1 MHSESPYDTHSGNN
15 ARLHVKVTIQANH
28 TTMKRLVYILA
39 LIFSLTTALPSFAV
53 TEKEMDQARAI
64 AAHSYLRYAND
75 GSGYLDDI
83 KPTSM
88 AVLEKALKAKEKENI
103 QAFKAI
109 PVPKDYPSWDKQKLV
124 EYWGVSAFASK
135 GLIEKGRIGKS
146 RAKKR
151 INAMKIEAPAKQE
164 KAQDKKAEAAPVS
177 TPAATETESKD
188 ASKPQKAD
196 ITAIQ
201 SDSLT
206 KASAADPLSD
216 PLFNELDTEPQI
228 TKAKDHTWVYIIIL
242 CVLVAV
248 VVALV
253 VFASNVMK
261 RNSQTQETAPMPQTP
276 RHDPTESVE
285 GNAMREKFAATLAA
299 KNEEISSLSKKV
311 EYLNNQNNTLKSNLE
326 GLTAE
331 VSSLRLRLTETTN
344 KLKGYEASAAQPAK
358 TPTRPS
364 VAPKPVPSQTASQ
377 PTAVEQP
384 SVKPANPSLRS
395 IFLGRANGK
404 GIFVR
409 ADRTLNP
416 GNSIFR
422 LDTTDGYAGS
432 FRVVSNP
439 IVWEMAMLT
448 PVESLAGA
456 CAAPNITDTDGMTKI
471 VNDSAGTAIFEG
483 GCWKVIRKA
492 KIHFE

>member
-1 MHSESPYDTHSGNN
+1 MHSESPHDTHSGNN

-28 TTMKRLVYILA
+28 TTMERLVYILA

-75 GSGYLDDI
+75 GSGYLDDV

-88 AVLEKALKAKEKENI
+88 AALEKALKAKEKENI
-103 QAFKAI
+103 KAFKAI
-109 PVPKDYPSWDKQKLV
+109 PIPKDYPSWDKQKLV
-124 EYWGVSAFASK
+124 EYWGVSAFSTK

-164 KAQDKKAEAAPVS
+164 KAQEKKTETAPVS
-177 TPAATETESKD
+177 TPAAAEPASKD
-188 ASKPQKAD
+188 AAQPQKAD
-196 ITAIQ
+196 MTATQ
-201 SDSLT
+201 PDSLS

-216 PLFNELDTEPQI
+216 PLFDELDAEPQI

-261 RNSQTQETAPMPQTP
+261 RNSQAQEAAPAPQAP
-276 RHDPTESVE
+276 RHDPTASAE
-285 GNAMREKFAATLAA
+285 GNAIREKFAATLAA

-311 EYLNNQNNTLKSNLE
+311 EYLNNQNTTLKSNLE

-331 VSSLRLRLTETTN
+331 VSSLRLRLTEATN
-344 KLKGYEASAAQPAK
+344 KLKEYETSAAQSAK
-358 TPTRPS
+358 TAPQPA
-364 VAPKPVPSQTASQ
+364 VAPQPVSTPAASQ
-377 PTAVEQP
+377 PAAAEQP
-384 SVKPANPSLRS
+384 AAKPATPGLRS

-422 LDTTDGYAGS
+422 LDTTDGFAGS

-456 CAAPNITDTDGMTKI
+456 CAAPDITDTDGKTKI
-471 VNDSAGTAIFEG
+471 INDSAGTAIFEG